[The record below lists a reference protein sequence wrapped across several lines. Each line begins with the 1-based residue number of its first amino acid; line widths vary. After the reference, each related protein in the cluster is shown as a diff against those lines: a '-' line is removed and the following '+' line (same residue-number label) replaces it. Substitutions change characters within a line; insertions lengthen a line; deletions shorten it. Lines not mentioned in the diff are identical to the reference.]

1 MKNSLIKN
9 VAVFSFVALTAGA
22 GNALADDSME
32 AQMLESEAKFVSL
45 DADKSGTLSQ
55 DEAAA
60 DSALAEAFASA
71 DADQDG
77 QISKQEFVLY
87 SGDATAAGN

>member
-1 MKNSLIKN
+1 MKNSLVKT
-9 VAVFSFVALTAGA
+9 VAAFSLTALVAGA
-22 GNALADDSME
+22 GNALAGE
-32 AQMLESEAKFVSL
+32 AKQEMLESEAKFVSL
-45 DADKSGTLSQ
+45 DADKNGALSKE
-55 DEAAA
+55 EASA

-87 SGDATAAGN
+87 SGDATAAGS